1 MAVKW
6 RSLSVKEKEMYEK
19 KVQEADNI
27 PLDVLSLKE
36 KTDIMLRIAKRHQA
50 DVGLHIHLSSQ
61 FSVQCTFMHCA
72 AI

>member
-1 MAVKW
+1 M
-6 RSLSVKEKEMYEK
+6 KEKEMYEK
-19 KVQEADNI
+19 KVQEADNT

-36 KTDIMLRIAKRHQA
+36 KDIMLRIAKRHQA